1 MVVDTA
7 EFVDYTGQRKSLE
20 LRAGALKPGTRVLVV
35 DEWIETGAQ
44 VKAAIE
50 LIERQGGVVAG
61 VATINVDVNDNT
73 RVLIE
78 RYNCQSLWRDG

>member
-1 MVVDTA
+1 VVVDTA

-35 DEWIETGAQ
+35 DEWIE
-44 VKAAIE
+44 
-50 LIERQGGVVAG
+50 RQGGVVAG